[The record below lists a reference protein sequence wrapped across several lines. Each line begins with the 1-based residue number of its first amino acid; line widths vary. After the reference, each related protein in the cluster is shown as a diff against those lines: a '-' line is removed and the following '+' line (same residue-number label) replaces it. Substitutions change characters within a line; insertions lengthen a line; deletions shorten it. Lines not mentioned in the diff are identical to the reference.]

1 MLTCIRALGY
11 LGAACLRVCV
21 SVLVG
26 VSLGLLLGPFAA
38 QAALYYVEGTPAGAD
53 LFCCA
58 AQPAT
63 EDYLATLRGAVQQL
77 GALPERLSDLS
88 R

>member
-1 MLTCIRALGY
+1 VLTCIRALGY
-11 LGAACLRVCV
+11 LGAACIRVCV

-26 VSLGLLLGPFAA
+26 VSLGLLLGPFAV
-38 QAALYYVEGTPAGAD
+38 QAALHYVAGTPAGAE

-58 AQPAT
+58 AQPGT
-63 EDYLATLRGAVQQL
+63 EAYVATLRGAVQQL
-77 GALPERLSDLS
+77 AALPERLSDLS